1 MIARPSG
8 LWTAVSSQPSRLLGA
23 LSTHDAR
30 AMSLPEG
37 EIVAEPTT
45 PSTWIEPSA
54 SKLSLSYADLMT
66 RPFLG
71 ESGSWS
77 NAGIVVG
84 FLLLIDCASHVAAHL
99 RTLAGVT
106 VVVLPTA
113 TSSSHYPFDVISQAR
128 NGPCRWLCV
137 VRANP
142 VLESREMLLRW
153 WLNWAEGALC
163 CFES

>member
-8 LWTAVSSQPSRLLGA
+8 LGTAVSDLLPQLLGA
-23 LSTHDAR
+23 FSTHDAR

-37 EIVAEPTT
+37 EMVAEPTT

-54 SKLSLSYADLMT
+54 SKLSLSYADLMI

-71 ESGSWS
+71 DSGSWS

-84 FLLLIDCASHVAAHL
+84 SLLLIDCVSHVAAHL
-99 RTLAGVT
+99 RALAGVT

-113 TSSSHYPFDVISQAR
+113 TSSSHYLFDVISQAR
-128 NGPCRWLCV
+128 NGPCRYSVCPGSKSV
-137 VRANP
+137 V
-142 VLESREMLLRW
+142 
-153 WLNWAEGALC
+153 
-163 CFES
+163 

>member
-8 LWTAVSSQPSRLLGA
+8 LGAVVSDKHFTSVSGA
-23 LSTHDAR
+23 FSTHDAR

-37 EIVAEPTT
+37 EMVAEPTT

-54 SKLSLSYADLMT
+54 SKLSLSYADLMI

-71 ESGSWS
+71 ESGTWS

-84 FLLLIDCASHVAAHL
+84 SLLLMDCASHVAAHL
-99 RTLAGVT
+99 RALAAGVT

-113 TSSSHYPFDVISQAR
+113 TSSSHYTSAVISQVC
-128 NGPCRWLCV
+128 NGPCRHFV
-137 VRANP
+137 
-142 VLESREMLLRW
+142 S
-153 WLNWAEGALC
+153 
-163 CFES
+163 